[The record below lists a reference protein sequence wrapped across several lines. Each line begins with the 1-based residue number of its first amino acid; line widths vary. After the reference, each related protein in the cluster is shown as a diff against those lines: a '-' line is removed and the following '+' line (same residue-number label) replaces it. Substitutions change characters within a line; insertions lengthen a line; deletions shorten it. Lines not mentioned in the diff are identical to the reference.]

1 MANQLNVGD
10 ENPLNYCIWAIW
22 PGWIISVASQPILLP
37 PMHQAGQTHCNLA
50 WLRTMACNK
59 LWRNSTHSLE
69 ASSQSQKDW
78 GLGNFRRLC
87 FQFPS
92 SPFCWSSVPEYLVD
106 HPPWIQSSHSLMEL
120 GAGTLFS
127 LWPEG
132 LSNHQMWYQ
141 DLYTGIAIH
150 TNSLKEEAAKN
161 YVTMRDDRSQPY
173 VRASTHVTFIT
184 GARWPN
190 QRRKAMITMHCCRH
204 FQFYEREITI
214 MHGKGRLQWKKKT
227 FSFGHCPN
235 HLNPPP
241 MTPIRATWSSFFGSR
256 NSRFES
262 QFRT

>member
-1 MANQLNVGD
+1 MSEMKTPWTIAFEPSGQR
-10 ENPLNYCIWAIW
+10 
-22 PGWIISVASQPILLP
+22 WIISVASQPILLP

-87 FQFPS
+87 FQSS

-106 HPPWIQSSHSLMEL
+106 GIHRGSNQPIHWWNWEL
-120 GAGTLFS
+120 GHFS
-127 LWPEG
+127 HYDQRV
-132 LSNHQMWYQ
+132 SQMWYQ

-161 YVTMRDDRSQPY
+161 YVTMRGDRSQPY

-214 MHGKGRLQWKKKT
+214 MHGITLKAVGGIEIGGMRKEKLHTDCLVGQITKIVSGIK
-227 FSFGHCPN
+227 C
-235 HLNPPP
+235 
-241 MTPIRATWSSFFGSR
+241 
-256 NSRFES
+256 
-262 QFRT
+262 

>member
-1 MANQLNVGD
+1 MSEMKTPWTIAFEPSGQR
-10 ENPLNYCIWAIW
+10 
-22 PGWIISVASQPILLP
+22 WIISVASQPILLP

-69 ASSQSQKDW
+69 ASSQSQEDW

-106 HPPWIQSSHSLMEL
+106 GIHRGSNHPIHWWNWEL
-120 GAGTLFS
+120 GHFS
-127 LWPEG
+127 HYDQRV
-132 LSNHQMWYQ
+132 SQMWYQ

-161 YVTMRDDRSQPY
+161 YVTMRGDRSEPY

-190 QRRKAMITMHCCRH
+190 QRRKAMITNALLSP
-204 FQFYEREITI
+204 FSVLWERNNNNAWYYLKGCGWHRNRGHEK
-214 MHGKGRLQWKKKT
+214 GKTTHRL
-227 FSFGHCPN
+227 FSWTN
-235 HLNPPP
+235 N
-241 MTPIRATWSSFFGSR
+241 
-256 NSRFES
+256 
-262 QFRT
+262 